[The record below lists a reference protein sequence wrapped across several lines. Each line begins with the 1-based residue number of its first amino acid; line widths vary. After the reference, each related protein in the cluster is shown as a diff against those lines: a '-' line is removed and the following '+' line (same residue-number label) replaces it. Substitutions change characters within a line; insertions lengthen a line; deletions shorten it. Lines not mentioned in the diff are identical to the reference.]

1 MVQPHEAFHPSSPPS
16 EGGADS
22 YNHEGTPDTRLTAFS
37 PLEESSKSSRLFS
50 ALTLSDGNDRG
61 QSIEFQSPTGTHHVT
76 SPTSFGPGA
85 RDKDPFVSSPP
96 EKRQTKLSATASTF
110 KPLSTP
116 VVSTPVVAYGSSSVT
131 PKPLGRT
138 VATVTV
144 CPKTGLLLAPALSHN
159 TGLTRSLR
167 VSSPEGVSADAVRHY
182 LETLEA
188 CSAPFQGHPDLPFAH
203 GPKEVYIRATNI
215 RDASRILNGSNRKP
229 DDWKIECVSA
239 EDVNKSCGYELASK
253 HECQQT
259 LTILPS
265 ADLSESQIEAN
276 ILTHFKDRGIYALE
290 PQTSNIADTL
300 HWIIEFDDL
309 DPAWV
314 TETMDKGWVPVADVF
329 YMMMSPFGLDGKTP
343 PGVNCCAQLHSP
355 AVTST
360 GSFDA
365 PNGLDSMP
373 LMSSPLAMQSMAGA
387 AFPPALSF
395 GNPMHMTSWPIYPWP
410 NAVHSPQSS
419 YPGFMS
425 PGPIQTAT
433 PSQFQMSP
441 MSSHQSPGAASP
453 KTNMF
458 GRPSPTFQR
467 SEGRRNAAM
476 RINRT
481 QFSPPS
487 PHHNHVDINR
497 IKAGTDVRTT
507 IMLRNIPNKVDQKM
521 LKRIVDE
528 SSWGKYDFMYLRIDF
543 ANDCNVGYA
552 FINFVDPLDIID
564 FVNKRAN
571 KRWNCFRSDKIA
583 EISYATIQGKD
594 CLVQKFRNSSV
605 MLEAHHYRPKLYY
618 TTNGPVPELAGIEE
632 IFPVPDNQSKMKRSC
647 ENAEHVGLFTPNAGQ
662 QFRDEQRHR
671 RSQYDRG
678 TRLAALEEC
687 DTFDV
692 YPQEAV
698 H

>member
-1 MVQPHEAFHPSSPPS
+1 MAQPHETFHPSSPPS
-16 EGGADS
+16 EGGAES
-22 YNHEGTPDTRLTAFS
+22 YNHEGTPDTRLTVFS
-37 PLEESSKSSRLFS
+37 PLEDSSKSSRLFS
-50 ALTLSDGNDRG
+50 ALSLSDGNGNDRG
-61 QSIEFQSPTGTHHVT
+61 QSVEFQSPTGIHHGT
-76 SPTSFGPGA
+76 SPSSFGPGA
-85 RDKDPFVSSPP
+85 QDKDPFVSSPP

-116 VVSTPVVAYGSSSVT
+116 VIAYGSASVT
-131 PKPLGRT
+131 PKPFGRA
-138 VATVTV
+138 VATGSI
-144 CPKTGLLLAPALSHN
+144 CPKTGLLLGPGLSHN

-167 VSSPEGVSADAVRHY
+167 FSSLDDVPVDDVEKY
-182 LETLEA
+182 LQTLEE
-188 CSAPFQGHPDLPFAH
+188 CGGPFQGHPSAPFAH
-203 GPKEVYIRATNI
+203 GSKVYIRATNI
-215 RDASRILNGSNRKP
+215 RDAARILSETSFKP
-229 DDWKIECVSA
+229 EGWQIECVGA
-239 EDVNKSCGYELASK
+239 EELNKSCGCELASK
-253 HECQQT
+253 HECQFT
-259 LTILPS
+259 LTILLS
-265 ADLSESQIEAN
+265 ADLGESQIEAN
-276 ILTHFKDRGIYALE
+276 ILAHFKDCSIYALE
-290 PQTSNIADTL
+290 RQPSSIAGTL
-300 HWIIEFDDL
+300 HWIVEFDD
-309 DPAWV
+309 DDAARAS
-314 TETMDKGWVPVADVF
+314 EIMEKGWILVANVF
-329 YMMMSPFGLDGKTP
+329 YMMMSPFGLGGRTP
-343 PGVNCCAQLHSP
+343 PGANFYAQMHSP
-355 AVTST
+355 PLSNN
-360 GSFDA
+360 GNFDA
-365 PNGLDSMP
+365 TKGLDNMSMVGP
-373 LMSSPLAMQSMAGA
+373 TLAMQSMAGVVL
-387 AFPPALSF
+387 PSALSP
-395 GNPMHMTSWPIYPWP
+395 GNPMPMTPWP
-410 NAVHSPQSS
+410 MYQWAHALQSPST

-425 PGPIQTAT
+425 PGYAV
-433 PSQFQMSP
+433 PSAFQMSP
-441 MSSHQSPGAASP
+441 ISPHQSPGVASP
-453 KTNMF
+453 KAAMF
-458 GRPSPTFQR
+458 GRPMSTSLR
-467 SEGRRNAAM
+467 SEGRRNTAM

-594 CLVQKFRNSSV
+594 CLVQKFRNSS
-605 MLEAHHYRPKLYY
+605 LYY

-632 IFPVPDNQSKMKRSC
+632 VFPVPDNQSKMKRSC

-698 H
+698 N

>member
-1 MVQPHEAFHPSSPPS
+1 MAQPHETFHPSSPPS
-16 EGGADS
+16 EGGAES

-37 PLEESSKSSRLFS
+37 PLEDSSKSSRLFS
-50 ALTLSDGNDRG
+50 ALSLSDGNGNDRG
-61 QSIEFQSPTGTHHVT
+61 QSVEFQSPTGLHHVT
-76 SPTSFGPGA
+76 SPTSFGPVA

-110 KPLSTP
+110 RPLSTP
-116 VVSTPVVAYGSSSVT
+116 VVSTPVVAYGSAGVT
-131 PKPLGRT
+131 PKPFGQA
-138 VATVTV
+138 VPAASV
-144 CPKTGLLLAPALSHN
+144 CPKTGLPLAPGLSHSI
-159 TGLTRSLR
+159 GLTRSLR
-167 VSSPEGVSADAVRHY
+167 VSSLDGVA
-182 LETLEA
+182 LEA
-188 CSAPFQGHPDLPFAH
+188 VAKYLQTIEECGPSFQGRPSALFEH
-203 GPKEVYIRATNI
+203 GSEVYIRATNI
-215 RDASRILNGSNRKP
+215 RDASRILGETGFKP
-229 DDWKIECVSA
+229 EGWKIECVEA
-239 EDVNKSCGYELASK
+239 EELNKSYGRELASK
-253 HECQQT
+253 HESQFT
-259 LTILPS
+259 ITILPS
-265 ADLSESQIEAN
+265 VDLTESQIEAN
-276 ILTHFKDRGIYALE
+276 ILAYFKDRGIYALE
-290 PQTSNIADTL
+290 RQPSSITDTL
-300 HWIIEFDDL
+300 HWIVEFDDA
-309 DPAWV
+309 DAAWASEV
-314 TETMDKGWVPVADVF
+314 VDKGWILVADAF
-329 YMMMSPFGLDGKTP
+329 YMMMSPFGLGGMTP
-343 PGVNCCAQLHSP
+343 PGVNCYAQLHSP
-355 AVTST
+355 AIST
-360 GSFDA
+360 VGSFDVTK
-365 PNGLDSMP
+365 GLDNVSMVG
-373 LMSSPLAMQSMAGA
+373 SPFSMHSMAGA
-387 AFPPALSF
+387 VLPSPLSS
-395 GNPMHMTSWPIYPWP
+395 GTPMPMTPWP
-410 NAVHSPQSS
+410 MYQWAHALHSPST
-419 YPGFMS
+419 YPGYMS
-425 PGPIQTAT
+425 PGYTV
-433 PSQFQMSP
+433 PSAFQMSP
-441 MSSHQSPGAASP
+441 VSSHQSPGVASP
-453 KTNMF
+453 NTAMF
-458 GRPSPTFQR
+458 GRPMPIGLR
-467 SEGRRNAAM
+467 PEGRRNTAM

-618 TTNGPVPELAGIEE
+618 TTNGPMPELAGIEE
-632 IFPVPDNQSKMKRSC
+632 VFPVPDNQSKMKRSC

-692 YPQEAV
+692 YPQDV
-698 H
+698 IH